1 MLLVAYLSIIGLL
14 LIITLKLCLGVLLPF
29 IIGAILA
36 VIVQK
41 PALYVSQ
48 RVKLKQGTVA
58 LFMVVGIY
66 IILLFMFVFFGSR
79 LYGELVK
86 LYEKLPDYTESFSVF
101 MNDTVEKIENLFKR
115 FGFEN
120 SSALGNVAGQSLT
133 SLGGKAIE
141 MISDFIAALIRK
153 APSFIF
159 GLLVTVISGC
169 FIAKDFCVFKKILHF
184 ALNEKRIEFF
194 VKIKNILYENV
205 FKLLKGYLIL
215 SLIAFAVLTVGFL
228 IIGVKNAVKVAFITA
243 VIDLLPVFGSGA
255 VLIPWALVSILK
267 GDTWLFVG
275 LLVLYAAVVV
285 IRNVLEPKIVGKQV
299 GLHPLITLLALFL
312 GVKFFGV
319 MGIFV
324 VPLIVTVVYKYTEE
338 RVTEKENE
346 HSI

>member
-1 MLLVAYLSIIGLL
+1 MAYLSIIGLL

-41 PALYVSQ
+41 PALYVSK
-48 RVKLKQGTVA
+48 RVRLKQGTVA
-58 LFMVVGIY
+58 LFMVIGIY
-66 IILLFMFVFFGSR
+66 IILLFIFIFFGSR
-79 LYGELVK
+79 LYAGLVK
-86 LYEKLPDYTESFSVF
+86 LYEKLPDYTESFSAL

-120 SSALGNVAGQSLT
+120 SSAIGNITGQSLT

-141 MISDFIAALIRK
+141 MISNFIAALIRK

-159 GLLVTVISGC
+159 GLLVTIISGC

-184 ALNEKRIEFF
+184 ALNEKRMEFL

-205 FKLLKGYLIL
+205 FKLLKGYIIL
-215 SLIAFAVLTVGFL
+215 SLIAFVVLTIGFL
-228 IIGVKNAVKVAFITA
+228 IIGVKNAVKIALITA
-243 VIDLLPVFGSGA
+243 IIDLLPVIGSGA
-255 VLIPWALVSILK
+255 VLVPWAVVSVLK
-267 GDTWLFVG
+267 GDMWLFIG
-275 LLVLYAAVVV
+275 LLLLYASVVI

-299 GLHPLITLLALFL
+299 GLHPLIALLALFF

-338 RVTEKENE
+338 KVTEKEKE